1 MLKNDEWK
9 YDVMPEIRE
18 GKNFADFIDPDILDR
33 LEALEAEEEKLAADG
48 FYDSDE
54 YEDEEIAESDE
65 EAIRS
70 TAQLIRARRA
80 QIKTGNTQKDK
91 KQNKP
96 IMPRTV
102 RNDRYF
108 DDMTADLR
116 KSGIDPSKLEERAKI
131 LALAR
136 GVELDTRKAAG
147 AKRKL
152 GAAEGEMDVDSDDS
166 AGEES
171 MDLDGGAPKRRK
183 NAFGKA
189 VTSKGKHVPS
199 SNRATSG
206 LRDGAQRE
214 KARQLTQL
222 AQRGPNRLAKASE
235 SDRKVP
241 TKMPKHLFAGKI
253 SWTFRCVLGFSER
266 ALTCLFSSPGPGHGT
281 TNHR

>member
-1 MLKNDEWK
+1 LLKNDEWK

-136 GVELDTRKAAG
+136 GVELETRKAAG

-166 AGEES
+166 AGEQS
-171 MDLDGGAPKRRK
+171 MEVDGAAPKKRK

-241 TKMPKHLFAGKI
+241 TKMPKHLFAGK
-253 SWTFRCVLGFSER
+253 R
-266 ALTCLFSSPGPGHGT
+266 PGHGT